1 MNPEGADFY
10 DWWGRHSFL
19 YRLLDGMTSPLRK
32 QGVQQFREDCDIVL
46 DLGCGTGRS
55 LELIENR
62 IQGEAIGVD
71 YSEAMIEEASGNKPN
86 SSGLIRSDARSIPL
100 PDSSVD
106 GVFMSLALTAMPEP
120 EKVASEVNRVTRKNG
135 TVVVIDTTVP
145 RSKLIRR
152 AYRRIARWNGA
163 DVKRILNDEF
173 ESVETVREFDMGLGH
188 ILKAEN

>member
-1 MNPEGADFY
+1 MKPEGADFY

-71 YSEAMIEEASGNKPN
+71 YSEAMIEEASKNKPN
-86 SSGLIRSDARSIPL
+86 NSGLIRSDARSIPL
-100 PDSSVD
+100 PENSVD
-106 GVFMSLALTAMPEP
+106 GVFMSLSLTAMPEP
-120 EKVASEVNRVTRKNG
+120 EKVVSEVNRITRKSG

-145 RSKLIRR
+145 ESKLVKR

-163 DVKRILNDEF
+163 DVERILNNEF

>member
-71 YSEAMIEEASGNKPN
+71 YSEAMIEEALENKPN

-100 PDSSVD
+100 PDNSVD
-106 GVFMSLALTAMPEP
+106 GIFMSLSLTAMPEP
-120 EKVASEVNRVTRKNG
+120 EKVVSEVNRVAKDNG

-145 RSKLIRR
+145 ESKLVKR

>member
-19 YRLLDGMTSPLRK
+19 YRLLDGMTNPLRK

-55 LELIENR
+55 LELIEDR
-62 IQGEAIGVD
+62 IQGKAIGFD
-71 YSEAMIEEASGNKPN
+71 YSEAMIEEASRNKPE
-86 SSGLIRSDARSIPL
+86 SSGLVRSDARSIPL

>member
-32 QGVQQFREDCDIVL
+32 RGVQQFREDCDIVL

-86 SSGLIRSDARSIPL
+86 SSGLVRSDARSIPL
-100 PDSSVD
+100 PDNSVD

>member
-32 QGVQQFREDCDIVL
+32 QGVQQFSEDCDIVL

-62 IQGEAIGVD
+62 IQGEAIGID
-71 YSEAMIEEASGNKPN
+71 YSKAMIKESSKNKPN
-86 SSGLIRSDARSIPL
+86 SSGIIRSDGRSIPL
-100 PDSSVD
+100 PKNSVD

-120 EKVASEVNRVTRKNG
+120 EKVVSEVNRVTKKSG

-145 RSKLIRR
+145 KSKLVKR